1 MAGRPIHIV
10 DICTGFSF
18 VIVLNY
24 FCTPSGVSVHS
35 TGIDDEA
42 CTNMKE
48 KCERSTIYLFS
59 CIDICASFLP
69 KRLLWLF
76 TITNVIMLA

>member
-35 TGIDDEA
+35 TGIDDKA
-42 CTNMKE
+42 CTSMKE
-48 KCERSTIYLFS
+48 KCERAQHICFPVLTYVHLF
-59 CIDICASFLP
+59 FL
-69 KRLLWLF
+69 
-76 TITNVIMLA
+76 NVCYGYSP